1 MPPFFVISE
10 ATYPIR
16 RIFRSRCSL
25 ENPSSE
31 DKFLRT
37 ISPSSKVTGLPPI
50 SINLVKTAFA
60 IVDFPD
66 PESPVKNIVKPRFDN
81 GGNVLRSSSS
91 TSGNENQSGKFN
103 NSYRISKDDLVN
115 FDFSQCSNFILIES
129 DVENYDDPE
138 IELRNITIHQYL
150 SPSVRSFVSLS
161 VHQSVNT

>member
-50 SINLVKTAFA
+50 SINLVNTAFA

-91 TSGNENQSGKFN
+91 TSGNENQSGISIPSYKRRLSSVPEMLKVLIPLFN
-103 NSYRISKDDLVN
+103 SSIGLNFPCSGTYTNSLKLTIS
-115 FDFSQCSNFILIES
+115 IPI
-129 DVENYDDPE
+129 
-138 IELRNITIHQYL
+138 
-150 SPSVRSFVSLS
+150 SFEYFLNKLCAS
-161 VHQSVNT
+161 

>member
-66 PESPVKNIVKPRFDN
+66 PESPVKNIVNR
-81 GGNVLRSSSS
+81 VLIMEVMFCEALPA
-91 TSGNENQSGKFN
+91 SGNENQSGISIP
-103 NSYRISKDDLVN
+103 SYKR
-115 FDFSQCSNFILIES
+115 
-129 DVENYDDPE
+129 
-138 IELRNITIHQYL
+138 L
-150 SPSVRSFVSLS
+150 S
-161 VHQSVNT
+161 